1 MRGQFAQLNDMMQVA
16 NALQAEHQRINTP
29 PTSKTTR
36 PLPEEPGEPSFADV
50 RIVSEDHI
58 VVTRVSDVPYGNQLL
73 LGMNANNLLDKA
85 KWEWTFRKDLYPFV
99 HVRRVV

>member
-36 PLPEEPGEPSFADV
+36 PLPEEPGEPVFADV

-58 VVTRVSDVPYGNQLL
+58 VVTRVSDVPYGNQHLPI
-73 LGMNANNLLDKA
+73 
-85 KWEWTFRKDLYPFV
+85 R
-99 HVRRVV
+99 